1 MSKEDK
7 LKIEIARLKGDFIGT
22 LKGIIWWDIPNE
34 LKDKLDKKI
43 VELEENK
50 DE

>member
-1 MSKEDK
+1 MSKEDN
-7 LKIEIARLKGDFIGT
+7 LKVEMARLEGEFIGT
-22 LKGIIWWDIPNE
+22 LKAITWWNIPNE
-34 LKDKLDKKI
+34 LKDKLEKHI